1 MRRLIFL
8 PLALALSACDQ
19 AEITVRITDAPAD
32 AINVAF
38 IAIEGV
44 DVEAEDGSFTRFD
57 FDPPRRID
65 IAGLRQGR
73 SETLVQNASI
83 DAGDFSGLR
92 LRFAPDFVPPDAINP
107 DPIVLDNGTTATLD
121 YVRESIRV
129 ALAFSVDELER
140 ETVLLDVDLRA
151 SLLQDDD
158 DLAANR
164 FRFDPVIRA
173 IRQSDAGDIQGT
185 VAADLVNQSPCFP
198 AVYLYRGRDA
208 ETTTLADRDPP
219 LNSRQLDNLSVAGG
233 SFRFSNLA
241 AGGYTVAFT
250 CDADADDPEADA
262 PEVDFLAVRS
272 LDVDAGRSSQVTLP

>member
-1 MRRLIFL
+1 MRHLIFL
-8 PLALALSACDQ
+8 PLALVLSACDQ
-19 AEITVRITDAPAD
+19 GEITVRITDAPAD
-32 AINVAF
+32 AVNVAF
-38 IAIEGV
+38 VAVEGV
-44 DVEAEDGSFTRFD
+44 DIEAEDGSFTRFD

-73 SETLVQNASI
+73 SETLLQNASI
-83 DAGDFSGLR
+83 DAGAFSGLR
-92 LRFAPDFVPPDAINP
+92 LRFAPDFVPPDVINS

-129 ALAFSVDELER
+129 ALAFSIDELER

-164 FRFDPVIRA
+164 YRFDPVIRA

-198 AVYLYRGRDA
+198 AVYLYQGRNA
-208 ETTTLADRDPP
+208 ETTTLADREPP
-219 LNSRQLDNLSVAGG
+219 LNSRQLDNLSITGG

-250 CDADADDPEADA
+250 CDADADDPEDDA
-262 PEVDFLAVRS
+262 PEVNFLASRS